1 MSKVFQPILDF
12 FAAEPVVVIGV
23 VTAAL
28 VLAANYG
35 LPVGGQHADDIKNL
49 ISAGLV
55 LLGAYA
61 ARSQVVPTPADLP
74 PAPAAPA
81 ASSATPASK

>member
-1 MSKVFQPILDF
+1 MNKALQAILDF

-35 LPVGGQHADDIKNL
+35 LPVGGQHGEDIKNL
-49 ISAGLV
+49 ISAALV
-55 LLGAYA
+55 VLGAYA
-61 ARSQVVPTPADLP
+61 ARTQVTPTPASLPQSAP
-74 PAPAAPA
+74 PAA
-81 ASSATPASK
+81 